1 MYIMKHIHI
10 IIFIF
15 KILFMFLLLLSKFIN
30 SFNKNFPIFIITHD
44 ILILLTCI
52 YIIYICFPFNNKK
65 NIQFEKED
73 FLIIIVI
80 CIMLL
85 HTINFKEFLN
95 SFKHLGNIKYNIK
108 ENDI

>member
-1 MYIMKHIHI
+1 MI
-10 IIFIF
+10 
-15 KILFMFLLLLSKFIN
+15 LLLLSKFIN
-30 SFNKNFPIFIITHD
+30 KNIPIFIITHD

-85 HTINFKEFLN
+85 HTINFKELLN
-95 SFKHLGNIKYNIK
+95 SFKYLGKYKI
-108 ENDI
+108 

>member
-1 MYIMKHIHI
+1 
-10 IIFIF
+10 
-15 KILFMFLLLLSKFIN
+15 MFLLLLSKFIN
-30 SFNKNFPIFIITHD
+30 SFNKKFPIFIITHD